1 LIVILIVPVT
11 TKDWAI
17 PALQGL
23 LSYLEEGAVCTLL
36 EREPPITVLH
46 GKS

>member
-1 LIVILIVPVT
+1 LIVILIGPVT